1 MKDTIIG
8 CIDGS
13 SSATAV
19 CQYGA
24 WVASKLNVPL
34 TLLHVL
40 EKADVSTSKDLSGS
54 IGFDSREVLLAE
66 LVQIEGERARLMKEQ
81 GKQLLRVA
89 GEMARSLGVNEVNAV
104 QKHGALAEIL
114 GEIPD
119 AKMMVLGRK
128 GEQSETREH
137 VGSQLESV
145 IRLQK
150 CPILVSTGDFVPPR
164 RIMFAYDGSAEGK
177 KVLERLAINPLLQ
190 GIDCHLVM
198 NGDDL
203 TALEAAQITLKNV
216 GINSQVHLISGSHI
230 AESLCRYALENDIHL
245 MIMGAYGH
253 SRLRQFFIGSNTT
266 AMLAKTPIPLLMM
279 R

>member
-1 MKDTIIG
+1 
-8 CIDGS
+8 
-13 SSATAV
+13 
-19 CQYGA
+19 
-24 WVASKLNVPL
+24 
-34 TLLHVL
+34 
-40 EKADVSTSKDLSGS
+40 
-54 IGFDSREVLLAE
+54 
-66 LVQIEGERARLMKEQ
+66 
-81 GKQLLRVA
+81 
-89 GEMARSLGVNEVNAV
+89 
-104 QKHGALAEIL
+104 
-114 GEIPD
+114 
-119 AKMMVLGRK
+119 
-128 GEQSETREH
+128 
-137 VGSQLESV
+137 
-145 IRLQK
+145 
-150 CPILVSTGDFVPPR
+150 
-164 RIMFAYDGSAEGK
+164 MFAYDGSAEGK